1 MIGADSIPGQT
12 TASLPAFPAFYD
24 AHKDVVL
31 VTDAYPKSAAALY
44 HANYAPSLSAV
55 KPASQPLW
63 YIIKG
68 PAAAGQITVLGS
80 QPGEGDYSPL
90 WRTVD
95 VSWKSGASPVLLTS
109 DNMIKDLAKKGELAL
124 TTTSQIVNATVI
136 SVAK

>member
-1 MIGADSIPGQT
+1 
-12 TASLPAFPAFYD
+12 
-24 AHKDVVL
+24 
-31 VTDAYPKSAAALY
+31 
-44 HANYAPSLSAV
+44 
-55 KPASQPLW
+55 
-63 YIIKG
+63 
-68 PAAAGQITVLGS
+68 LGS